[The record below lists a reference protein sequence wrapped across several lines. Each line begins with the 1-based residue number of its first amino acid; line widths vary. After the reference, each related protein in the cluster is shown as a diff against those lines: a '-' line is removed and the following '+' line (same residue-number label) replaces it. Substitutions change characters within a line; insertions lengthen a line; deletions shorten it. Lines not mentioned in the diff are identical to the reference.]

1 VDARAAG
8 RELALERPHEVGI
21 RARHQAV
28 ERLDDRDLGP
38 ERGVYRR
45 ELEADDAAA
54 DDEEP
59 RRHVGERERGGRVEH
74 ARVVRPAGQSDG
86 TRARR
91 DDRMLEVDRDVAL
104 RRRDAHL
111 LRAGEG
117 AGARHDLDAARL
129 RELRESTR
137 ELPDDAVLV
146 CAELREVELRRAEL
160 DAGVGEPARRGEH
173 LRDVQQR
180 LGRDAADVQ
189 ADAAERGMALDQHDR
204 AAEIRGAERRGVAAG
219 SGAEHEDVGAEIRH
233 QRRIRRR
240 SPSSAASRVVNRAAS
255 APSITRWS

>member
-1 VDARAAG
+1 RGGTSASASAEVESSTRGSSGQPGSRTAREPAATIACSKSI
-8 RELALERPHEVGI
+8 ALSPC
-21 RARHQAV
+21 
-28 ERLDDRDLGP
+28 
-38 ERGVYRR
+38 
-45 ELEADDAAA
+45 AAA
-54 DDEEP
+54 RLP
-59 RRHVGERERGGRVEH
+59 
-74 ARVVRPAGQSDG
+74 RPAGQRDG

-91 DDRMLEVDRDVAL
+91 DDRMLEVDRPVAL

-117 AGARHDLDAARL
+117 AGARHELDAARL

-180 LGRDAADVQ
+180 LGRAADDVQ
-189 ADAAERGMALDQHDR
+189 ADAAERGMALD
-204 AAEIRGAERRGVAAG
+204 
-219 SGAEHEDVGAEIRH
+219 
-233 QRRIRRR
+233 
-240 SPSSAASRVVNRAAS
+240 
-255 APSITRWS
+255 